1 MTTIRL
7 PAGLLEQHPD
17 TPLLPDSLA
26 EQAARMAS
34 RPMPSGAATTE
45 LDTLYLSTGAA
56 AALLTVVLLFA

>member
-7 PAGLLEQHPD
+7 PAGPLEKHPD

-26 EQAARMAS
+26 AESARRES
-34 RPMPSGAATTE
+34 RPIPSGAIPSE